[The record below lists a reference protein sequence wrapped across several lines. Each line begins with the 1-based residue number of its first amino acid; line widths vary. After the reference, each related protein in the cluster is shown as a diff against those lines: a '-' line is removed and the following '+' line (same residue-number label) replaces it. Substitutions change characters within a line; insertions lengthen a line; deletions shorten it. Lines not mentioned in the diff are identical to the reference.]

1 MKNKKSLST
10 VIATVLL
17 ILLVTVATAIVWVF
31 VNNIVSERTKGVQS
45 CFDVESSG
53 KVTINNY
60 YTCFNSTA
68 GEVQFSINIG
78 DAEIDSLVIFILVG
92 GNSRSFTLTNIDN
105 IAADG
110 LRPYKGIDTDAV
122 KLPGKNEGRTYVAN
136 FPGVEKV
143 DWIKIAPVIDK
154 KQCDSSDATY
164 EIDSC
169 ALLAS

>member
-92 GNSRSFTLTNIDN
+92 GNSRSFTLTNNNASFD
-105 IAADG
+105 D
-110 LRPYKGIDTDAV
+110 LKPYKGIYNTNV
-122 KLPGKNEGRTYVAN
+122 TLPKKNEGRTYVAN

-169 ALLAS
+169 ALLVS